1 MEDGRGEKGWRME
14 DGRWRMAGEKRDEG
28 SRMEEED
35 GKGEK
40 GWRIEDR
47 RLRMES

>member
-1 MEDGRGEKGWRME
+1 M
-14 DGRWRMAGEKRDEG
+14 
-28 SRMEEED
+28 ED

-40 GWRIEDR
+40 GWRIEDGRWRMAREKRDGGSVEDR